1 MRLDYYLANLTK
13 QKLLVIAEYL
23 GQVVDG
29 PKEKVAQSV
38 IQSLVHGSGYTQL
51 FHMLTDHDK
60 RILRIAFVEMIGDGF
75 VVSISK
81 SRLLHLIEES
91 YDGMP
96 DVIPSINHLADLTML
111 IPTQIWYLGDGFEMP
126 RECFDLL
133 KMIYKDEVARL
144 IPCVP
149 KEHVTVERSLGSM
162 FANDMIRLMTYISTH
177 SVSATKND
185 VVYKRELQ
193 RIKLLFRTLH
203 YQKEE
208 VEEGPW
214 AGFPEV
220 VYLAFQILKDLSVI
234 TIGNGSVHP
243 QGKLMREVLTQP
255 FDELQ
260 QQIGETLF
268 SNLLSPRMQSHF
280 HVLLFEMI
288 MSANEES
295 WYAIY
300 HGISSWLELPDGKRC
315 AAHNTAAR
323 LISVL
328 ALIGQVDFGFDRKYG
343 LVYKRC
349 RPITARQ
356 GRISVQ
362 PNLDILVPDDVHPML
377 HFFVGQFATLKRA
390 DEMSLYTMDRESVL
404 QLCDH
409 GWREADLNDALDKY
423 SSVAIGSSIKRS
435 IRDWMI
441 AYSRAVI
448 WDAMFVRFEQEEV
461 YQAFL
466 ADPRSKKCT
475 VEAFDQVVVTMR
487 SAEKVV
493 REILS
498 DLGAPAPLEVRSV
511 TEDVPTTKAKRGA
524 PNKANTQALR
534 ILQSREL
541 IHLIDDALSIHS
553 TL

>member
-13 QKLLVIAEYL
+13 QKLLVIAESL
-23 GQVVDG
+23 GENVDG
-29 PKEKVAQSV
+29 NKEKVARSV
-38 IQSLVHGSGYTQL
+38 IQSLVHGSGYAQL
-51 FHMLTDHDK
+51 FDTLSDHDK

-91 YDGMP
+91 YDGIP
-96 DVIPSINHLADLTML
+96 DVIASMNHLADLTML

-133 KMIYKDEVARL
+133 KGIYKEEVARL
-144 IPCVP
+144 TPCVP
-149 KEHVTVERSLGSM
+149 GERVTVERSLGSM
-162 FANDMIRLMTYISTH
+162 FANDMIRLVTYISTH

-193 RIKLLFRTLH
+193 RIKPLFRTLY

-208 VEEGPW
+208 IEEGPW

-220 VYLAFQILKDLSVI
+220 VYLAFQVLKDLSVI
-234 TIGNGSVHP
+234 SIGNGAVHP
-243 QGKLMREVLTQP
+243 QGKLLREMLILP
-255 FDELQ
+255 IDELQ
-260 QQIGETLF
+260 RQIRESLF
-268 SNLLSPRMQSHF
+268 TNFLSPRLQSHF
-280 HVLLFEMI
+280 YALLFEII
-288 MSANEES
+288 MSAREET
-295 WYAIY
+295 WHAAY
-300 HGISSWLELPDGKRC
+300 HGISSWLELVEGKRC

-328 ALIGQVDFGFDRKYG
+328 ALIGHVDFGFDQEFG

-349 RPITARQ
+349 RPISERQ

-362 PNLDILVPDDVHPML
+362 PNLDILVPDDAHPML

-390 DEMSLYTMDRESVL
+390 DEMSLYVMDRESVL

-409 GWREADLNDALDKY
+409 GWREEDLNDALDKY
-423 SSVAIGSSIKRS
+423 SAVTVGSSIKRS
-435 IRDWMI
+435 IRDWMV

-448 WDAMFVRFEQEEV
+448 WDAMFVRFEQEEIFR
-461 YQAFL
+461 AFL

-475 VEAFDQVVVTMR
+475 VDAFDQVVVTMR
-487 SAEKVV
+487 SAEKAV

-511 TEDVPTTKAKRGA
+511 TEDAPTAKAKRGA

-534 ILQSREL
+534 VLQSREL
-541 IHLIDDALSIHS
+541 VRLIDIALCARSS
-553 TL
+553 V